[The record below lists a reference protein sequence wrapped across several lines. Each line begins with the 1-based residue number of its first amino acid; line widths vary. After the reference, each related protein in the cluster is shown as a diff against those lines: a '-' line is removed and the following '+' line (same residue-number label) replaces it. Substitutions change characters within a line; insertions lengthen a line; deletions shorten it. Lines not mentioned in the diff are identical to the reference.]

1 MKKII
6 SLLLAVMCLLTAISA
21 FAETTPATVTINAYN
36 AEKVYGEVEVP
47 YDPQRIAVLDMAAL
61 DILDSL
67 GLGDRIVGSAKVTI
81 EYLTDYNPDD
91 SEGKIANLGSVK
103 TADMEQVAICEPDVI
118 FIGGRLS
125 KSYAD
130 LEVIAPVVYLA
141 VDYEKGVVQSTY
153 DNAMAIASMF
163 GKEADV
169 DALFTEFA
177 GRIDTLKPIV
187 EDTRKKLGDLAKCD
201 EDVLSYIAFPNLA
214 EKFLEERKAKEENVA
229 TYSIV
234 EC

>member
-6 SLLLAVMCLLTAISA
+6 SLLLAVMCLLTAVSA

-61 DILDSL
+61 DIIDAL

-103 TADMEQVAICEPDVI
+103 TADMEQVATSLVRNLMKRLRLIFKSHRTLRTHSEP
-118 FIGGRLS
+118 IGT
-125 KSYAD
+125 
-130 LEVIAPVVYLA
+130 
-141 VDYEKGVVQSTY
+141 GVSAWQQT
-153 DNAMAIASMF
+153 
-163 GKEADV
+163 
-169 DALFTEFA
+169 
-177 GRIDTLKPIV
+177 
-187 EDTRKKLGDLAKCD
+187 
-201 EDVLSYIAFPNLA
+201 
-214 EKFLEERKAKEENVA
+214 
-229 TYSIV
+229 
-234 EC
+234 